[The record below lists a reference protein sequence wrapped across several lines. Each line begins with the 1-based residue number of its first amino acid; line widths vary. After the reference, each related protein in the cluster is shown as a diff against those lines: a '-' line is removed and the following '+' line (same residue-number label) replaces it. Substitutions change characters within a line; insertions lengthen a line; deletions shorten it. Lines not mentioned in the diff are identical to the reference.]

1 MPPLASQL
9 QSTSPLINKGNTQL
23 FTSTGLAEGK
33 SMTKRNKGTEEMINL
48 AFGFGLLEN
57 IVEDDDGV
65 SQFLLNF
72 SGMAMSGNLT
82 DEVPGGER
90 SQSNDI
96 TCHEEEHKGFQ
107 IGGIELKGFAHG
119 SV

>member
-1 MPPLASQL
+1 M
-9 QSTSPLINKGNTQL
+9 
-23 FTSTGLAEGK
+23 
-33 SMTKRNKGTEEMINL
+33 

-72 SGMAMSGNLT
+72 TGMAMSGNLT
-82 DEVPGGER
+82 DEIPGGER
-90 SQSNDI
+90 NQRNNI

-107 IGGIELKGFAHG
+107 IGGLEPKGFAHG
-119 SV
+119 SVSKRLVLVKISEIAQKGFAHVSV